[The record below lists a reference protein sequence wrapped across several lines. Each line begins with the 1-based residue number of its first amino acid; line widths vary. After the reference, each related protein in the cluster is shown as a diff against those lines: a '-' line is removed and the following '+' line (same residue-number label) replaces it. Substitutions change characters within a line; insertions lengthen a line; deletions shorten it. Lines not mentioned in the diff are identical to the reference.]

1 MSRGPWWGLGWQAR
15 RPGWQRV
22 LGSWKGSMV
31 PKQGGR
37 EGTNVGQSCAHR
49 QGGFRALYWGQ
60 PDKLGKEAGKE

>member
-1 MSRGPWWGLGWQAR
+1 MVGAWLAAR

-37 EGTNVGQSCAHR
+37 EGQAWVR
-49 QGGFRALYWGQ
+49 VVLIDREGFRALYWGQ